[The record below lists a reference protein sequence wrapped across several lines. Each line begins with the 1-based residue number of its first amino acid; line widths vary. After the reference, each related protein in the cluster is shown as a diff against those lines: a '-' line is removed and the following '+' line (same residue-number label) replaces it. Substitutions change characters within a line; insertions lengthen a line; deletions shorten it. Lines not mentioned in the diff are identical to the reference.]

1 MGMGDSSHR
10 FSDSS
15 PRVHLVG
22 RRCIWRLNAVSE
34 LQPMFES
41 PCPLWVQV
49 KRPRPTDPF
58 HRPLSPMRSFSAF
71 DRQVSAHEDYVFR
84 FARSMLKDEATA
96 QDVTQEVLVK
106 LWEHQDDLDEDRLT
120 AWLTC
125 VARNACID
133 KLRAR
138 QRRRKT
144 VRVDSDGV
152 NRAESPERTPDR
164 HAETEDLRDHVLD
177 ALDRVDD
184 PYRRVVA
191 LRELQGLKYK
201 EIAEILDMPLNTV
214 KVYLHRGRKKLRTEL
229 DQHLDPAFA

>member
-1 MGMGDSSHR
+1 MDT
-10 FSDSS
+10 FSTFE
-15 PRVHLVG
+15 HH
-22 RRCIWRLNAVSE
+22 VS
-34 LQPMFES
+34 
-41 PCPLWVQV
+41 
-49 KRPRPTDPF
+49 D
-58 HRPLSPMRSFSAF
+58 
-71 DRQVSAHEDYVFR
+71 HEDRVYR
-84 FARSMLKDEATA
+84 IARSMLKNTAAA

-106 LWEHQDDLDEDRLT
+106 LWEHQDDLDEDGLG

-125 VARNACID
+125 VTRNACID

-144 VRVDSDGV
+144 VTVDSDGV
-152 NRAESPERTPDR
+152 DRAESPSRTPDR

-201 EIAEILDMPLNTV
+201 EIAETLDMPLNTV
-214 KVYLHRGRKKLRTEL
+214 KVYIHRGRKKLRAEL
-229 DQHLDPAFA
+229 DRSLDPTFV